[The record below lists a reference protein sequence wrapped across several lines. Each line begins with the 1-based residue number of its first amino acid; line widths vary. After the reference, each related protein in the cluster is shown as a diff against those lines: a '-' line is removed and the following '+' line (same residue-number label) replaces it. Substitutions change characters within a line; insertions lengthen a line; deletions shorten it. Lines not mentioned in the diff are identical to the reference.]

1 MPSFAWRAVSA
12 SGAMVRGQTNAATP
26 ALVLRQLQQ
35 QGLTPLAIDDDAG
48 APNAATPAG
57 RWPVPARARAATSP
71 VMPSD
76 VLALT
81 SELAIMLRAGLAL
94 DKALRVL
101 IEMSHKASVS
111 SLLQQVTDAVK
122 GGAPLSRALA
132 QHPRQFGDFHVSMV
146 RSGEVSGQ
154 MSDVLERLVE
164 HMERQ
169 RALRDSV
176 VSATIYPAILLV
188 VSLLSVVG
196 MLGFVVP
203 QFEQLFADMGDAL
216 PLPTRV
222 IVQIGH
228 VFTAYG
234 LAIAVVGLAAVWG
247 GASWLRSP
255 RGTVWWRSAVL
266 RLPLVGPLAFKYE
279 LTLFARALGTLLTN
293 GVALLAALQVA
304 TQTVGNPVLRSTL
317 ARLPVLVKEGGPF
330 AKAAESTGVFAPLAI
345 NLIRVGEETGRV
357 GPLMLELATIL
368 NREVETGIKR
378 MLTLVEPVL
387 ILVLGVLIAAIII
400 SILMGILSVN
410 DLAA

>member
-1 MPSFAWRAVSA
+1 MPSFAWRAVST
-12 SGAMVRGQTNAATP
+12 SGAMVRGQTIAATS
-26 ALVLRQLQQ
+26 ALVARQLQQ
-35 QGLTPLAIDDDAG
+35 QGLTPLAIYDDAG
-48 APNAATPAG
+48 ASG
-57 RWPVPARARAATSP
+57 VPASADRWAAPAKARTRTGP
-71 VMPSD
+71 MLPSD

-81 SELAIMLRAGLAL
+81 AELAIMLRAGLAL

-101 IEMSHKASVS
+101 IEMGHKASVS
-111 SLLQQVTDAVK
+111 TLLQQVTEAVK

-146 RSGEVSGQ
+146 RSGEVSGR

-169 RALRDSV
+169 RSLRDSV

-188 VSLLSVVG
+188 VALLSVVG

-228 VFTAYG
+228 LFKAYG
-234 LAIAVVGLAAVWG
+234 AAIALGGLAAVCAA
-247 GASWLRSP
+247 ASWLRSP
-255 RGTVWWRSAVL
+255 RGSAWWRSAVL
-266 RLPLVGPLAFKYE
+266 RLPLVGPLALQYE

-304 TQTVGNPVLRSTL
+304 TETVGHPGLRSKL
-317 ARLPVLVKEGGPF
+317 ARLPALVKEGGRF
-330 AKAAESTGVFAPLAI
+330 AKAAESTGVFEPLAI

-357 GPLMLELATIL
+357 GPMMLELATIL
-368 NREVETGIKR
+368 NREVETSIKR

-387 ILVLGVLIAAIII
+387 ILVLGVLIAAIIT
-400 SILMGILSVN
+400 SILLGILSVN
-410 DLAA
+410 DLAV